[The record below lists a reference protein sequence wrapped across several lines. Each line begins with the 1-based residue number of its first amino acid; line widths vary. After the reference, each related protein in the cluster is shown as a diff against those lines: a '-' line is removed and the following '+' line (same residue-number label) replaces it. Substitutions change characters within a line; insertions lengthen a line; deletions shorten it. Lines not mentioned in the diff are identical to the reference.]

1 MIKLTHLFRTNI
13 CLVPIVSYLVCRC
26 PSMSEEA
33 MATMLCADC
42 ERGDVNLSEAETNLK
57 QPSGGCSMQCPTE
70 SHAPEI
76 TGILKPASPTE
87 SSHVVT
93 SSTGANQFAIDV
105 RCSDDEEETELM
117 KPSTSAQTSP
127 VGESVQDEDTD
138 LKVARVADP
147 TGDPNCTASAG
158 GLQRSKTSCV
168 GKIKSLFNI
177 PN

>member
-1 MIKLTHLFRTNI
+1 
-13 CLVPIVSYLVCRC
+13 
-26 PSMSEEA
+26 MSEEA
-33 MATMLCADC
+33 MATMLSADC

-57 QPSGGCSMQCPTE
+57 QPSGGCPVQCPTE

-76 TGILKPASPTE
+76 TVILKPASPPE

-93 SSTGANQFAIDV
+93 SSTGANQFGIDV

-117 KPSTSAQTSP
+117 KPSTSGQTSP
-127 VGESVQDEDTD
+127 VGDSVQDEDTD
-138 LKVARVADP
+138 LKVVRVADP
-147 TGDPNCTASAG
+147 TAGPNCTASAG
-158 GLQRSKTSCV
+158 GLQRSKTSFV